1 MAAFPACPAPA
12 LLAGFC
18 RDDEHTGR
26 HEAAVVF
33 RNVRTGGSWDV
44 LLVTDENFFPVSST
58 RFAQSVQH
66 EDWRPIDWVWS
77 DRGGRFAPPGWEVA
91 KDGVSWD
98 RVVVEEPES
107 AEEAVKVEPLPVKS
121 RLFKPRAQESLAA
134 WSARCRRK
142 YPALETEA
150 GGILLGET
158 WNEHKSPK
166 P

>member
-26 HEAAVVF
+26 HEAAVIF
-33 RNVRTGGSWDV
+33 RNVRTGGAWEV
-44 LLVTDENFFPVSST
+44 LLATDENFFPVSST

-66 EDWRPIDWVWS
+66 GDWRPIDWVWS
-77 DRGGRFAPPGWEVA
+77 DAGGRFAPPGWALA
-91 KDGVSWD
+91 KDGVTWEQTVIEEPAPEDSK
-98 RVVVEEPES
+98 VEE
-107 AEEAVKVEPLPVKS
+107 LPVKS
-121 RLFKPRAQESLAA
+121 RLSKPRAQETLAA
-134 WSARCRRK
+134 WSARNRRK
-142 YPALETEA
+142 YPALDTEA

-166 P
+166 S